1 MTFTINNKC
10 LLKNTFTEV
19 HTLSHSVREALPTR
33 HGQTRHSQIGT
44 DEHGTLMHFE
54 LDTDSEYQ
62 HGSKYPCVIRLRV
75 GARQGSQSHRA
86 PYNIVNSYA
95 RFFPGPGRRSSN
107 CHSTSTLVFNTLL
120 LVVCEL
126 FHI

>member
-1 MTFTINNKC
+1 MSKVMTFTINNKC

-19 HTLSHSVREALPTR
+19 HTLSHSVRNALPTR
-33 HGQTRHSQIGT
+33 HGRTRHSNALLT
-44 DEHGTLMHFE
+44 RHGNNRTQNTSMVQC
-54 LDTDSEYQ
+54 TRAGAKPDSA
-62 HGSKYPCVIRLRV
+62 L
-75 GARQGSQSHRA
+75 
-86 PYNIVNSYA
+86 YNIVNSYA

-126 FHI
+126 FHV